1 MPTGYGII
9 ELDPRFFVSF
19 VNVFQITSSVYTEKK
34 VNTSHVSI
42 ILANQIWLRNI
53 NVTLL
58 YLAVSLALTRFEL
71 PLQKKWRF
79 FIKDFFSKWD
89 PIRSKLR
96 IWSHLLKN
104 SLTFVRCSDS
114 WLEPTVI
121 SFSPFLMTTH
131 SNRFL
136 KAHSEMLDNFWQ
148 PKALLKMMQ
157 NPFYFTL
164 KAHSVLKIFKFLSWL
179 FGHLEQRLD

>member
-34 VNTSHVSI
+34 VNTSHVRI

-71 PLQKKWRF
+71 PLQKK
-79 FIKDFFSKWD
+79 
-89 PIRSKLR
+89 
-96 IWSHLLKN
+96 
-104 SLTFVRCSDS
+104 
-114 WLEPTVI
+114 
-121 SFSPFLMTTH
+121 
-131 SNRFL
+131 
-136 KAHSEMLDNFWQ
+136 
-148 PKALLKMMQ
+148 
-157 NPFYFTL
+157 
-164 KAHSVLKIFKFLSWL
+164 
-179 FGHLEQRLD
+179 